1 MMSPLP
7 NPQKT
12 LYHVQKRGKNHQRQ
26 IGRSLQLIDKYSR
39 VSILQKRRDFLNCYT
54 KRSSKHAKYSAYSA
68 IIAIV

>member
-39 VSILQKRRDFLNCYT
+39 VSFLQKRRDFLNCYT
-54 KRSSKHAKYSAYSA
+54 GKGFFPFTAKFQSASKSS
-68 IIAIV
+68 